1 MIFKT
6 EGNKYNFILK
16 TTDAEIKNDFS
27 ILAINKKTYLCSS
40 INNLNLILS
49 ELEIDCQSASW
60 RNQFDDSSWIL
71 PYGLAK
77 SLFYKAKNL
86 FSDIDFL
93 AFLESYLDL
102 DREEGEWENIYCEK

>member
-27 ILAINKKTYLCSS
+27 ILAIDKKTNLCSS

-49 ELEIDCQSASW
+49 ELEIDCKDSRFA
-60 RNQFDDSSWIL
+60 DSSWIL
-71 PYGLAK
+71 PYELGK
-77 SLFYKAKNL
+77 SLYYKAKNL
-86 FSDIDFL
+86 FSDKEFL
-93 AFLESYLDL
+93 AFLENYLDL
-102 DREEGEWENIYCEK
+102 DREESEWENIYFEK